1 MNDDP
6 LAPISR
12 LPVHPDV
19 DIFACSLVA
28 AIVHLAAVHVWCIA
42 RSCRGSQL
50 FAAGHLTLW
59 VVWLPCLAGEAL
71 SNADFRKLMNQP
83 KEAGPANAPE
93 TGANK
98 KTKEYDS
105 ERRKKKR

>member
-1 MNDDP
+1 M
-6 LAPISR
+6 
-12 LPVHPDV
+12 
-19 DIFACSLVA
+19 
-28 AIVHLAAVHVWCIA
+28 
-42 RSCRGSQL
+42 
-50 FAAGHLTLW
+50 
-59 VVWLPCLAGEAL
+59 